1 MSERNSTRDKG
12 GNSFN
17 SLPVPACLGK
27 LYFDTGLD
35 FTTMD
40 WAGQEY

>member
-17 SLPVPACLGK
+17 SLSMPACLGK

-40 WAGQEY
+40 WAGQE